1 MNEHVEPQDL
11 ELLWKEC
18 LKILESSLE
27 KPTFETCL
35 KDTVALS
42 FEKNLLTL
50 GVSSFAKS
58 YLKKKNDL
66 REKISETIMTLRDM
80 QGRKCSLHLV
90 EMDNGRADEKEPREE
105 TSSEEITVKEK
116 EEESGR
122 KFTLP
127 GHDPFRINSNYTFD
141 TFVIGNSNSFAS
153 AACRAVSESPGV
165 TYNPLFI
172 YGGVGLGKTHLLQAI
187 GNRVLSQNRKMRVVY
202 VSTEKFT
209 AELIKSLQEGKMIQ
223 FREHYRNVDVLL
235 IDDIQFLINK
245 ERTQEEF
252 FFTFSELH
260 GAGKQIVISSDRPPI
275 EIPTLSDRLR
285 SRFAW
290 GLVADIQP
298 PDIETREAILHKKA
312 KAMKMQIPIEVISF
326 IAQKIPSNIRELEG
340 ALVTVSAFASIHRKE
355 VSEELAKEALKN
367 IIPVGR
373 DRTVTPEM
381 IQTRSAEYFGI
392 KRADIISDKRDQIFS
407 YTRHIA
413 MFLTRELTN
422 MSLPD
427 IARAFN
433 RTDHTTVLHACKKV
447 NKLLEGPKTRNEVEN
462 IKNLLKE

>member
-1 MNEHVEPQDL
+1 MNEHVELKDF

-18 LKILESSLE
+18 LKVLESSLE

-35 KDTVALS
+35 KDTIAIS
-42 FEKNLLTL
+42 FEKNLMTL
-50 GVSSFAKS
+50 GVSSFAKN
-58 YLKKKNDL
+58 YLKKKSDL
-66 REKISETIMTLRDM
+66 REIISDTLSNLH
-80 QGRKCSLHLV
+80 GKKCSVHFIAIENGSAQVTDAPV
-90 EMDNGRADEKEPREE
+90 ETKTEY
-105 TSSEEITVKEK
+105 SQVKENERGK
-116 EEESGR
+116 E
-122 KFTLP
+122 FALP
-127 GHDPFRINSNYTFD
+127 GHDPFRLNPKYTFD

-187 GNRVLSQNRKMRVVY
+187 GNKVLSHNKKMKVVY

-223 FREHYRNVDVLL
+223 FRDQYKNVDVLL

-260 GAGKQIVISSDRPPI
+260 GAGKQIVITSDRPPI

-298 PDIETREAILHKKA
+298 PDIETREAILRKKA
-312 KAMKMQIPIEVISF
+312 VAMNMSIPLDVISF

-340 ALVTVSAFASIHRKE
+340 ALITVIAFGSIHKKE
-355 VSEELAKEALKN
+355 VSEELAREALKN
-367 IIPVGR
+367 ILPDGK
-373 DRTVTPEM
+373 DKFVTPEM
-381 IQTRSAEYFGI
+381 IQNKAAEYFGI
-392 KRADIISDKRDQIFS
+392 KRSDIISERRDQIFS

-413 MFLTRELTN
+413 MFLTRDLTN
-422 MSLPD
+422 LSLPD

-447 NKLLEGPKTRNEVEN
+447 TRLLEGPKTRNEVEN
-462 IKNLLKE
+462 IRNLLKE

>member
-1 MNEHVEPQDL
+1 MNEHVELKDF

-18 LKILESSLE
+18 LKILEISLE

-42 FEKNLLTL
+42 FEKNLMTL
-50 GVSSFAKS
+50 GVSSFAKN
-58 YLKKKNDL
+58 YLKKKSDL
-66 REKISETIMTLRDM
+66 RDRISETLSTLH
-80 QGRKCSLHLV
+80 GRKCSLHLIAV
-90 EMDNGRADEKEPREE
+90 ENGGSHGADIPVDTKKEDREE
-105 TSSEEITVKEK
+105 KAI
-116 EEESGR
+116 ESG
-122 KFTLP
+122 KEFALP
-127 GHDPFRINSNYTFD
+127 GHAPFRLNPKYTFD

-187 GNRVLSQNRKMRVVY
+187 GNKVLSHNKKMRVVY

-209 AELIKSLQEGKMIQ
+209 AELIKSLQEGKMVQ
-223 FREHYRNVDVLL
+223 FRDQYKNVDVLL

-260 GAGKQIVISSDRPPI
+260 GAGKQIVITSDRPPI

-298 PDIETREAILHKKA
+298 PDIETREAILRKKA
-312 KAMKMQIPIEVISF
+312 VALNMSIPLNVISF

-340 ALVTVSAFASIHRKE
+340 ALITVIAFASIHKKE
-355 VSEELAKEALKN
+355 LSEELTREALKN
-367 IIPVGR
+367 ILPDGR
-373 DRTVTPEM
+373 DKVVTPEM
-381 IQTRSAEYFGI
+381 IQHKAAEYFGI
-392 KRADIISDKRDQIFS
+392 KQSDIVSSRRDQIFS
-407 YTRHIA
+407 YTRHVA

-422 MSLPD
+422 LSLPD

-447 NKLLEGPKTRNEVEN
+447 ARLLEGPKTRNEVEN